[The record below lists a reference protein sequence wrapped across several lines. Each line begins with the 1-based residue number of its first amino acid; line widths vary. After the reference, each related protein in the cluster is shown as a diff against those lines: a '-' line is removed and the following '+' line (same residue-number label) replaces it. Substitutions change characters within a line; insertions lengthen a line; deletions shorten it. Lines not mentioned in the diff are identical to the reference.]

1 MFLLSF
7 ISSLMSSSKRKQ
19 KVLVLV
25 LSVINK
31 GSILTEWRTV
41 LSVIIIGV
49 VKQNRGNPI
58 CLIAFMTADKTGRH
72 EVLLSNQS

>member
-1 MFLLSF
+1 M
-7 ISSLMSSSKRKQ
+7 
-19 KVLVLV
+19 LVLV

-31 GSILTEWRTV
+31 GNLLTEWRTV